1 MRERVA
7 LGLGS
12 NVGDRLVH
20 LRLAVRG
27 LGRLLVRPTCSSVY
41 ESAPMYVAEQP
52 DFLNACCIGATA
64 LGPREL
70 LSALQRIEREAGR
83 RTGGPRYGARE
94 LDLDLL
100 LYGDRVVA
108 EPGLHIPH
116 PRMSERPFVLWPLA
130 EVAGDWVHP
139 ETGLGI
145 GEMAARL
152 QRGRREELRVYA
164 PPAALEEAGLADGQ
178 NAGRAGGHGAGRL
191 ALLAALLVPLAC
203 AACSGADR
211 NEGAGADGSA
221 VTTTE
226 LGVAGAAGDL
236 SPRSVDTALARLAGE
251 LLPEVERRSR
261 MRAVRPLALASSSR
275 EELERF
281 LARTFAEQLP
291 AEKAEAVAAV
301 YVRLGLLPDT
311 LQLVPLLRSLLLEQ
325 VMGYYDPRS
334 DTLFVVEGVPAEQ
347 LEPVLVHEMVHALQD
362 QLVDLDSLTRA
373 LQGDNDRAAAA
384 QAALEGHATY
394 VMMEWLL
401 SRQTGGSVD
410 LAVMP
415 DLGAILGGLGP
426 AVLAGTP
433 VLSDAPRVIRESLIF
448 PYMGGLVFLQRFWAA
463 DPDRPLPFGDDLPA
477 SSEQVLHADRFLGER
492 DEPSDVVFSEEAP
505 PGWRDVHTDGLGELE
520 TRVFLEEHLGDR
532 DAAVSAAQG
541 WDGDRYRLLRGPPG
555 EVLIWAT
562 VWDSG
567 EEAAEFEDAVRRAFE
582 RRYGVDSQSGPT
594 ADRKGGGMAGAGA
607 AGVRAVTVERRLVDG
622 RPAVL
627 IVDVPVSLPAGS
639 IAAALRFEVRGG

>member
-1 MRERVA
+1 MHFSAVPPMTERVA

-12 NVGDRLVH
+12 NVGDRLGH
-20 LRLAVRG
+20 LKFAVRD
-27 LGRLLVRPTCSSVY
+27 LGRLLVRPSCSSVY

-52 DFLNACCIGATA
+52 EFLNACCVGATA
-64 LGPREL
+64 LGPPEL
-70 LSALQRIEREAGR
+70 LSTLQRIEREAGR
-83 RTGGPRYGARE
+83 RTGGTRYGARE

-100 LYGDRVVA
+100 LYGDRVIA
-108 EPGLHIPH
+108 RPGLRIPH

-145 GEMAARL
+145 DEMAARL
-152 QRGRREELRVYA
+152 QRGRGDGLRVYA
-164 PPAALEEAGLADGQ
+164 PPAALEEAG
-178 NAGRAGGHGAGRL
+178 RAGGHGAGRL
-191 ALLAALLVPLAC
+191 VLLAALLLPLAC
-203 AACSGADR
+203 AACSGADW
-211 NEGAGADGSA
+211 NEGAGTDGSA
-221 VTTTE
+221 VSTTE
-226 LGVAGAAGDL
+226 IAAPGTAGDL
-236 SPRSVDTALARLAGE
+236 SPRSADTALARLAGE

-261 MRAVRPLALASSSR
+261 LRAVRPPALASSSR

-281 LARTFAEQLP
+281 LERSFAEQLP

-334 DTLFVVEGVPAEQ
+334 DTLFVVEGVPEEQ

-362 QLVDLDSLTRA
+362 QRIDLDSLTRA
-373 LQGDNDRAAAA
+373 LKGDNDRAAAA

-410 LAVMP
+410 LAALP

-541 WDGDRYRLLRGPPG
+541 WDGDQYRLLRGPPG
-555 EVLIWAT
+555 EVFIWAT
-562 VWDSG
+562 VWDSE

-582 RRYGVDSQSGPT
+582 RRYAVDSQGGPT
-594 ADRKGGGMAGAGA
+594 ADRKGGA

-627 IVDVPVSLPAGS
+627 IVDTPASLPADS

>member
-12 NVGDRLVH
+12 NVGDRLGH
-20 LRLAVRG
+20 LKLAVRD
-27 LGRLLVRPTCSSVY
+27 LGRLLVRPSCSSVY

-52 DFLNACCIGATA
+52 DFLNACCVGETA

-100 LYGDRVVA
+100 LYGDRVIA
-108 EPGLHIPH
+108 GPGLQVPH

-130 EVAGDWVHP
+130 EVAGDWLHP
-139 ETGLGI
+139 ETGHSI

-152 QRGRREELRVYA
+152 HGADEERDGLRVHA
-164 PPAALEEAGLADGQ
+164 PPAALEDTGRGRGQ
-178 NAGRAGGHGAGRL
+178 DAGRGGHAAGRF
-191 ALLAALLVPLAC
+191 ALLAALLIPLVC

-211 NEGAGADGSA
+211 SEGAGADGTA

-226 LGVAGAAGDL
+226 LGAAGDS
-236 SPRSVDTALARLAGE
+236 SPRSADTALARLAGE
-251 LLPEVERRSR
+251 LLPEVERRSGI
-261 MRAVRPLALASSSR
+261 RAVRPPALASSSR

-281 LARTFAEQLP
+281 LARSFAEQLP
-291 AEKAEAVAAV
+291 VEKAEAVAAV

-362 QLVDLDSLTRA
+362 QRIDLDSLTRA
-373 LQGDNDRAAAA
+373 LEGHNDRAAAA

-410 LAVMP
+410 LAAMP
-415 DLGAILGGLGP
+415 DLGALLGGLGP

-433 VLSDAPRVIRESLIF
+433 VLSDAPRVIREALIF
-448 PYMGGLVFLQRFWAA
+448 PYMGGLVFLQRVWAE
-463 DPDRPLPFGDDLPA
+463 DPERPLPFGEDLPV

-492 DEPSDVVFSEEAP
+492 DEPADVVFPEEAP

-582 RRYGVDSQSGPT
+582 RRYGV
-594 ADRKGGGMAGAGA
+594 
-607 AGVRAVTVERRLVDG
+607 AGVRTVTVERRLVDG

-627 IVDVPVSLPAGS
+627 IVDAPASLPAGS
-639 IAAALRFEVRGG
+639 IAAPLRFEVRGG